1 MRFPSC
7 LLLLCLPAAI
17 CAAQNSPR
25 WRFVHPHA
33 RVIAGLEWRRALD
46 SPLGRELR
54 REFEKSEFASLEGL
68 DIMTGL
74 EGVLISSPGQNP
86 VRPGD
91 DAPVVIAAEGGFDL
105 NRVRKSVLG
114 SDIAKRT
121 YHGVEMYA
129 PKREG
134 GQRMTLGLVNER
146 VLLFGDVKCLEA
158 AIDRDAALPGTSL
171 ERRAAELAAANELWI
186 VTDGM
191 PSQVAGGRT
200 PQIPMLEEITGI
212 DAGLAVREGLGL
224 QLNATARS
232 ADAAR
237 ALANSLGMMLH
248 LSAAQ
253 YKNQPEV
260 ADLVRKLHIG
270 ADGALVRVALAIDR
284 AEIERGMAS
293 LRAHRPALSVRAVM
307 RGDTPAET
315 AAVLPP
321 EEEKRTIFVHGLE
334 GGTREIP
341 YGGR

>member
-158 AIDRDAALPGTSL
+158 AIDRDAALPGRVSNGAPRSWRPPTSCGSSPTACL
-171 ERRAAELAAANELWI
+171 PRWPEGERPKYLCLRRSPESMRDSPCARGWGCNS
-186 VTDGM
+186 TPPPG
-191 PSQVAGGRT
+191 QRT
-200 PQIPMLEEITGI
+200 RPERWP
-212 DAGLAVREGLGL
+212 
-224 QLNATARS
+224 TAS
-232 ADAAR
+232 
-237 ALANSLGMMLH
+237 G
-248 LSAAQ
+248 
-253 YKNQPEV
+253 
-260 ADLVRKLHIG
+260 
-270 ADGALVRVALAIDR
+270 
-284 AEIERGMAS
+284 
-293 LRAHRPALSVRAVM
+293 
-307 RGDTPAET
+307 
-315 AAVLPP
+315 
-321 EEEKRTIFVHGLE
+321 
-334 GGTREIP
+334 
-341 YGGR
+341 